1 MNILMVDM
9 EKNYVKDN
17 IRRIRDLQDI
27 STNLV
32 GAYSGEEALEV
43 MEYFIPDLMIT
54 DVAMPSMNGLTLIDI
69 AKSKHLCE
77 HFIIL
82 TSCQDFDY
90 VREAVKYQVMD
101 YLLKPCAWPALE
113 NYIRQLALKPNQ
125 KYRMMRVME
134 DYEEFFSVPKQEQV
148 SAHLQKLKRYVN
160 RYCYKNDISLKTLA
174 DYSGL
179 SEQSICNLFKKEM
192 GITFLEYLSVCRM
205 KKAAEILMKD
215 EKTEVKEI
223 AQLVGYSSER
233 QFFRVFQKKL
243 HMTPMQFRQKYLY

>member
-1 MNILMVDM
+1 MNILMVDK

-17 IRRIRDLQDI
+17 IRRIRDLRDI

-43 MEYFIPDLMIT
+43 MEYFTPDLMIT

-69 AKSKHLCE
+69 ARSKHLCE

-82 TSCQDFDY
+82 TSCQSFDC
-90 VREAVKYQVMD
+90 VRQAVKYQVMD

-113 NYIRQLALKPNQ
+113 SYIRQLALKPDH
-125 KYRMMRVME
+125 KYRMMRAME
-134 DYEEFFSVPKQEQV
+134 ENKEFFHVPQKEKL
-148 SAHLQKLKRYVN
+148 SAYFEKLKKYVERN
-160 RYCYKNDISLKTLA
+160 CTKNDISLSVLS

-192 GITFLEYLSVCRM
+192 GITFLEYLTVCRM
-205 KKAAEILMKD
+205 KKAVEILLKD
-215 EKTEVKEI
+215 EKTEVKET

-233 QFFRVFQKKL
+233 QFFRVFQKKM
-243 HMTPMQFRQKYLY
+243 HMTPMQFRQRYL